1 MNRRKALF
9 ALASLAAAAA
19 AAAAGAQQPGR
30 VYKIGVLSAGRR
42 PASTERPL
50 SKDMAKLGWVEGK
63 NVVYEAR
70 WAEDH
75 LERLPGLAAELVQL
89 KVDVIYAIGTLAPLA
104 AKHATTTIP
113 IVMAAAGDPLG
124 SGLVANFARP
134 GGNVTGNSMMV
145 AELGGRR
152 LQMMKELRPGVSRVA
167 IFWNAANPYSTNVFK
182 ATQDAAKTLRV
193 QLQSLELRSPEDF
206 NEAAESVLRQRAGA
220 LLVVEDPLTTDL
232 RKQFADFAARSRI
245 PALYGIKDF
254 VEAGGLMSYGV
265 SLEDLRRRAAVYVD
279 KILRG
284 AKPGDLPVQQPT
296 QFEVVINRKAA
307 SALGLTIPQSVLVQA
322 TELID

>member
-1 MNRRKALF
+1 MKRRDAVLALLAIG
-9 ALASLAAAAA
+9 ALPLAVR
-19 AAAAGAQQPGR
+19 AQRPGR
-30 VYKIGVLSAGRR
+30 VYKIGVLSAGRG
-42 PASTERPL
+42 PASAEFPL

-70 WAEDH
+70 WAEDR
-75 LERLPGLAAELVQL
+75 LERLPGLAAELVRL
-89 KVDVIYAIGTLAPLA
+89 KVDVIYTIGTLAPLA
-104 AKHATTTIP
+104 AKRATTTIP

-167 IFWNAANPYSTNVFK
+167 IFWNAANPYSTNVFR
-182 ATQDAAKTLRV
+182 ATRDAAKTLRV

-206 NEAAESVLRQRAGA
+206 KEAAESALRQRAGA

-232 RKQFADFAARSRI
+232 RKQFADFAARNRI
-245 PALYGIKDF
+245 PALYGLKEF
-254 VEAGGLMSYGV
+254 VEAGGLISYGV
-265 SLEDLRRRAAVYVD
+265 SVEDLRRRAAVYVD

-296 QFEVVINRKAA
+296 QFEIVINRSAA
-307 SALGLTIPQSVLVQA
+307 AALGLTIPQAVLVQA
-322 TELID
+322 TELIE